1 MDKVIMPFLFVAV
14 AAGLFFSYIRPTYD
28 VLLALQEQE
37 ARLDE
42 TLERSKALD
51 QRVVDLTQKF
61 NSMSE
66 ADTDKLDAL
75 LPETVD
81 TVRMV
86 VLLDTL
92 AKRSDVDIET
102 FDIPVVGP
110 ADGTQALTW
119 ADFSLDCT
127 GAYGSLKQFLVS
139 MERSLTLMEVTSL
152 SVQGA
157 NDTSATEGQVI
168 EENTP
173 TYSIR
178 FQTPYVASVASLK

>member
-1 MDKVIMPFLFVAV
+1 MPFLFVAV
-14 AAGLFFSYIRPTYD
+14 AVGLFFSYIRPTYE

-51 QRVVDLTQKF
+51 QRVINLTQKF

-92 AKRSDVDIET
+92 ANRSDIDIKE
-102 FDIPVVGP
+102 FDIPVMGQGVAVGE
-110 ADGTQALTW
+110 LSW
-119 ADFSLDCT
+119 ANFSINCA
-127 GAYGSLKQFLVS
+127 GAYGSMKLFLLAL
-139 MERSLTLMEVTSL
+139 ERSLTLIEVTAL
-152 SVQGA
+152 SIEIAKEGSVSSGEGA
-157 NDTSATEGQVI
+157 TIS
-168 EENTP
+168 TP
-173 TYSIR
+173 DYTVS
-178 FQTPYVASVASLK
+178 FQTPFIASVK